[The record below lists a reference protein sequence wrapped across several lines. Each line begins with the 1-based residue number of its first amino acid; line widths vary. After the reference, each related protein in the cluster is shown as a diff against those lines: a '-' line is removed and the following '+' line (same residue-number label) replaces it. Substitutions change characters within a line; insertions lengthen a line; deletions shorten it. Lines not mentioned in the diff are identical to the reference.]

1 MNKLMFIASA
11 TVASALIS
19 GCASSGLSEEAQA
32 NAPTVI
38 WYDNASLLVEAN
50 DPDLKADCFI
60 GVPAL
65 DAVVDAVKDILV
77 QVPNW
82 AVAKVEQ
89 KHFENTYMESAKTLN
104 GGTDDENKALVVK
117 GEAFKTVLLMD
128 TFADEVAHAAK
139 AAAVPKEER
148 PPIYAENENVY
159 NAAQAKTVDYANNH
173 IYVFEKTMTNGVDR
187 AAFFEDPSRAQ
198 WNTKSEEVAAKIKA
212 CVATSDN
219 EEAAKAAVAKLCK
232 EMGVQEVNW
241 TEVAKLLQQD
251 LEKIQKAIQDFA
263 NAMQSD
269 ADLQQK
275 IVKAA
280 FGGEIVPGTSGKE
293 TLAVIT
299 RVGKQMAVSAKL
311 IAWLLKSIAV

>member
-1 MNKLMFIASA
+1 MNKLMMVASA
-11 TVASALIS
+11 ISAGALIS
-19 GCASSGLSEEAQA
+19 GCASSGLTEEAQN

-38 WYDNASLLVEAN
+38 WYDNANLLVEAN
-50 DPDLKADCFI
+50 DPDLRADVFI

-82 AVAKVEQ
+82 AVTKVEQ
-89 KHFENTYMESAKTLN
+89 KHFENTYMESAKAIN
-104 GGTDDENKALVVK
+104 GGADDKDAVVK

-128 TFADEVAHAAK
+128 TFADEVAHTAK

-148 PPIYAENENVY
+148 PPIYAENENVFK
-159 NAAQAKTVDYANNH
+159 AAQAKTVEYANNH
-173 IYVFEKTMTNGVDR
+173 IYVFETTDKAQR
-187 AAFFEDPSRAQ
+187 AAFFEDPARAQ
-198 WNTKSEEVAAKIKA
+198 WNTKAEEVAAKIKA
-212 CVATSDN
+212 CVAASDN
-219 EEAAKAAVAKLCK
+219 EKEAKAAMAKLCK

-241 TEVAKLLQQD
+241 VDVAKLLQQD

-269 ADLQQK
+269 SDLQQK

-293 TLAVIT
+293 TLAVIA
-299 RVGKQMAVSAKL
+299 RFGKQMTVNAKL
-311 IAWLLKSIAV
+311 IAWLIKSLAV

>member
-1 MNKLMFIASA
+1 MLVASA
-11 TVASALIS
+11 ISAGALIS
-19 GCASSGLSEEAQA
+19 GCASSGLTKEAQE
-32 NAPTVI
+32 NAPTVL

-50 DPDLKADCFI
+50 DPDLRADVFI

-65 DAVVDAVKDILV
+65 DAVVDGVKDILV

-89 KHFENTYMESAKTLN
+89 KHFENAYMESAKALN
-104 GGTDDENKALVVK
+104 GGADDKDVVVK
-117 GEAFKTVLLMD
+117 GEAFKSVLLMD
-128 TFADEVAHAAK
+128 TFADEVAHTAK

-148 PPIYAENENVY
+148 PPIYAENEKVLE
-159 NAAQAKTVDYANNH
+159 AAQVKATDYANNH
-173 IYVFEKTMTNGVDR
+173 IYVFETTDKSQRT
-187 AAFFEDPSRAQ
+187 AFFEDPSRAQ
-198 WNTKSEEVAAKIKA
+198 WNPKVEEVVAKIKA
-212 CVATSDN
+212 CIAASDN
-219 EEAAKAAVAKLCK
+219 EEVAKVAMAKLCK

-241 TEVAKLLQQD
+241 ADVAKLLQQD

-293 TLAVIT
+293 TLATIT
-299 RVGKQMAVSAKL
+299 RFGKQMKVSAEL
-311 IAWLLKSIAV
+311 IAWLIKSMIV